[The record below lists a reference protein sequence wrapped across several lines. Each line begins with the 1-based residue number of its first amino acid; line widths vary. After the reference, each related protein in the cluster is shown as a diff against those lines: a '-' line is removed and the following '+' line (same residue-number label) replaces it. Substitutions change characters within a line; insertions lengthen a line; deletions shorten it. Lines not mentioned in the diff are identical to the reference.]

1 MAEERVVGV
10 DRHVYYGKCETA
22 ADVSIKEV
30 IIQNPTYTKESI
42 NDVDTIY
49 LDLEVGD
56 QLIITF
62 ANGNTSVAPTL
73 SLFVN
78 DSNTNIGIS
87 GNSGRVVIASRIDI
101 NCNLMWE
108 AGDLISFIYTEL
120 NDQSY
125 WKMNVTS
132 PATSEKFGT
141 VKIAG
146 EDADVA
152 TLDEQTA
159 VTYNLI
165 KDLIT
170 DSDEA
175 LELDWEYSPE
185 EGEWGKINLTSNE
198 VLIDDVVIPQIIA
211 NVSDLTNDGDG
222 SPNSKFLTNNKDISF
237 LNTGMGVGYSYN
249 TIEEEKIVEK
259 TVRNFI
265 PYDPTIIYEDE
276 PVVLNAN
283 NVRVGY
289 GSLEAYQEVFVD
301 ENDNV
306 IELNPSTWIYGKTIY
321 DAFDEDGSLQI
332 GTIDIPNGHDFDP
345 LYSFNKDSVNFTKPL
360 TVPSIT
366 AANDIDAESI
376 TTTGLTVNGYTVISG
391 NETVTGTLNA
401 KGLNVNGEEITALIT
416 RLNPP
421 RNVTVGDWLSSANA
435 AQSGEG
441 DSNFIVRTV
450 ATPVLTAGSSANYLY
465 NDRAN
470 MEFTLPVWSGYS
482 PIGIVGYNIDQYSSS
497 DRSWKAQ
504 MWECYIDRNASKI
517 HTAIMNWDTKQTKIL
532 VYFYILYVRNSWR

>member
-146 EDADVA
+146 EDADVT

-170 DSDEA
+170 DSNEA

-321 DAFDEDGSLQI
+321 DAFDENGSLQI

-376 TTTGLTVNGYTVISG
+376 TTTGLTVNGYTVING
-391 NETVTGTLNA
+391 NETVTGTLNV
-401 KGLNVNGEEITALIT
+401 KGLSVDGTEIKNLIDS
-416 RLNPP
+416 RISPL
-421 RNVTVGDWLSSANA
+421 NVTVNWPGAGDNFVIKIVST
-435 AQSGEG
+435 GE
-441 DSNFIVRTV
+441 
-450 ATPVLTAGSSANYLY
+450 LTAEPRKNYLY
-465 NDRAN
+465 NGYAN
-470 MEFTLPVWSGYS
+470 MKFPLPSLSGYQ
-482 PIGIVGYNIDQYSSS
+482 PIGIVGYNIDQYASK
-497 DRSWKAQ
+497 DHSWDAR
-504 MWECYIDRNASKI
+504 MWECYLDPDNKKVCC
-517 HTAIMNWDTKQTKIL
+517 AILNDYDTKSTIL
-532 VYFYILYVRNSWR
+532 VYIYVLYVKNSWR